1 MEDKTNKFF
10 DKALGDFAF
19 DVACGAA
26 IRHLNELGY
35 TPEQIAERLDY
46 PISAERV
53 KTYVEKLAVSGESGE
68 GDEGYEIVREY
79 DGYGRSCFVRVKK
92 E

>member
-35 TPEQIAERLDY
+35 TPEQIVKRLDY

-53 KTYVEKLAVSGESGE
+53 RAYVEKLSGSGESIKD
-68 GDEGYEIVREY
+68 DESYEIVREY